1 MRKYYYFSLC
11 VKKRNFGYGVVYSE
25 SGSFP
30 LFEVMK
36 KLNGEYGES
45 AISFWNEISYD
56 EYGKLFRPDRKLTH
70 K

>member
-1 MRKYYYFSLC
+1 MTKYYYFHYVS
-11 VKKRNFGYGVVYSE
+11 KKRNFGYGVVYSD

-36 KLNGEYGES
+36 KLNGKYGES

-56 EYGKLFRPDRKLTH
+56 EYKEMSYFFGNTE
-70 K
+70 